1 MKAAKTRRTRSNLTD
16 HFRQFW
22 IHRPSKTIEMPF
34 DTACAW
40 QSIRLR
46 NRRVLKAEMNDKRC
60 TRNLTQEWYTDP
72 DSNTGKSRRSPI
84 FRYSSD
90 FRYCSCSWQTTYK
103 LPSKSGSFL
112 CPPGLFISFR
122 DARQQEM
129 QATTALE
136 GHQVSAVPLG
146 FKRTELKWKNFLL
159 FRREKAG
166 KVSFNIAK

>member
-1 MKAAKTRRTRSNLTD
+1 MNGPGLVTIPFSLFQNSLQIPIRIPEKVVVARFSGILVISGIVVVAGRLLTNYQVSQA
-16 HFRQFW
+16 F
-22 IHRPSKTIEMPF
+22 
-34 DTACAW
+34 
-40 QSIRLR
+40 
-46 NRRVLKAEMNDKRC
+46 
-60 TRNLTQEWYTDP
+60 
-72 DSNTGKSRRSPI
+72 
-84 FRYSSD
+84 
-90 FRYCSCSWQTTYK
+90 
-103 LPSKSGSFL
+103 FL